1 MRRVSLIAIPLLWF
15 ISVSIHAEVF
25 KCITDGKVEYRDV
38 ACAGNAEQQIITL
51 ADAPVCDDTAGQAV
65 ATARLRYLRE
75 ADAALSARL
84 AREHELRLQFAAEE
98 ALAAQQAQIARAE
111 AERQA
116 ESFAVPV
123 YWPARYS
130 HRAWRRG
137 PAGRGWMP
145 QVAGRFS
152 RQDFVGRPAG
162 MAGIRSVSMPF
173 TPMQNI
179 IPR

>member
-1 MRRVSLIAIPLLWF
+1 MRRVSLIAIPLLWV
-15 ISVSIHAEVF
+15 ISVSVQAEVF
-25 KCITDGKVEYRDV
+25 KCVTDGKVEYRDV
-38 ACAGNAEQQIITL
+38 ACAGNAEQQVLTL
-51 ADAPVCDDTAGQAV
+51 ADAPVCDDTAAQA
-65 ATARLRYLRE
+65 AAAARLQYLRE

-84 AREHELRLQFAAEE
+84 AREHELRLRFAAEE
-98 ALAAQQAQIARAE
+98 ALAAQQAQLARAE

-116 ESFAVPV
+116 ENYAVPV

-130 HRAWRRG
+130 HPAWRRV
-137 PAGRGWMP
+137 PAGHGRMP

-152 RQDFVGRPAG
+152 RQDLAGRPAA
-162 MAGIRSVSMPF
+162 MAGIRPVSMPF

>member
-75 ADAALSARL
+75 ADAALS
-84 AREHELRLQFAAEE
+84 E
-98 ALAAQQAQIARAE
+98 
-111 AERQA
+111 
-116 ESFAVPV
+116 
-123 YWPARYS
+123 
-130 HRAWRRG
+130 
-137 PAGRGWMP
+137 
-145 QVAGRFS
+145 VAG
-152 RQDFVGRPAG
+152 GRWP
-162 MAGIRSVSMPF
+162 
-173 TPMQNI
+173 
-179 IPR
+179 